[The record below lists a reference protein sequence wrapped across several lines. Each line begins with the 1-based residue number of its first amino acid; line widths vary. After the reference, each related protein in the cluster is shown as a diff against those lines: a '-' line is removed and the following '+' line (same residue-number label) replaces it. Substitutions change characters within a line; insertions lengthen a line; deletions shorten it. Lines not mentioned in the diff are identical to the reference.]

1 MSRDTAIVTGGGQGL
16 GARIVQ
22 RLHAAGF
29 NVVVADIADDAASE
43 LAARLDPTGATATAA
58 NLDVRDQAA
67 FERVL
72 AMATA
77 RWGSVEAL
85 VNNAAVTIARP
96 VLDISPEEFDAV
108 LAVNVRGTF
117 VGSQVF
123 GRYFKTQGYGRIV
136 NMGSLAAQNGGAA
149 TGAHYAASKG
159 AILTLTKVF
168 ARDLASSGITVNAVA
183 PGPLDLPNVHALL
196 PADKLAVMIG
206 TIPVG
211 QLGDPGFIA
220 DVVALLASREAS
232 SVTGATFDLNGG
244 LFMR

>member
-22 RLHAAGF
+22 RLHIAGF
-29 NVVVADIADDAASE
+29 NVVVADIADDAARE
-43 LAARLDPTGATATAA
+43 LAARLDPTGATVAAA

-72 AMATA
+72 EMATA
-77 RWGSVEAL
+77 RWGSVEVL
-85 VNNAAVTIARP
+85 VNNAAMTVARP

-123 GRYFKTQGYGRIV
+123 GRYFKTRRYGRIV

-168 ARDLASSGITVNAVA
+168 ARDLAPFGITVNAIA

-196 PADKLAVMIG
+196 PADKLAAMIG

-220 DVVALLASREAS
+220 DVIALLASREAS
-232 SVTGATFDLNGG
+232 SATGATFDLNGG
-244 LFMR
+244 IFMR